1 MATHHIVNANTIKFN
16 AAKGNI
22 NINLIFSR
30 KKSRLDYRLLIVG
43 GGAGGVQIQIT

>member
-16 AAKGNI
+16 AAKG